1 MVTVWFSLPLPHLA
15 GRQVGKGAFKS
26 VYEGEFRGRRV
37 AVLRLKAGSCDTE
50 ADVFLRLGRR
60 PGLVQFIGM
69 CCERPDE
76 QLLLT
81 EFAPHGSLSEF
92 LSDDERVEQLTMEHK
107 LHMLHQVGRWGRLTY
122 RLRRCSWHFAWDLSD
137 RLLKRDLITPIGSI
151 CLTSPNPRVRLL

>member
-1 MVTVWFSLPLPHLA
+1 MVAAWSPKPMPHLA

-26 VYEGEFRGRRV
+26 VYEGEFRGRCV
-37 AVLRLKAGSCDTE
+37 AVLRLRADTE

-92 LSDDERVEQLTMEHK
+92 LADDERVELTMEHK
-107 LHMLHQVGRWGRLTY
+107 LHMLHQVGSLRWHAG
-122 RLRRCSWHFAWDLSD
+122 FD
-137 RLLKRDLITPIGSI
+137 GSYLMGVI
-151 CLTSPNPRVRLL
+151 